1 MFDSEHIIDKH
12 EFAFENLK
20 ITINERCSD
29 IVIILENG
37 ISQVEK
43 VKCNYQVLNPPTLD
57 KIKLKEE
64 VENILNKFGIDNKIK
79 IEVKNE

>member
-29 IVIILENG
+29 IVIILENV

-43 VKCNYQVLNPPTLD
+43 VKCNYQVLNR
-57 KIKLKEE
+57 
-64 VENILNKFGIDNKIK
+64 
-79 IEVKNE
+79 KNC